1 MQQEQYGGR
10 MSRRERT
17 GEENVCSGEDAC
29 KKDVKDGGG
38 GGGVDK
44 CACDN
49 DKGKGR

>member
-1 MQQEQYGGR
+1 M
-10 MSRRERT
+10 
-17 GEENVCSGEDAC
+17 GEDNVCSGGDAC

-38 GGGVDK
+38 GGGEDK